1 MTADPFYAAADEI
14 GLLGCCLQDD
24 RDAAHEALGSLL
36 PGMVTREDIQTCL
49 DVVREILN
57 DGATPSLVT
66 INRYWPKTKG
76 HFPAPIE
83 LLTQS
88 VSDCPSSANLPY
100 YVIGIREAYQRRKL
114 RDAGQRLQADA
125 GNPTKAVETCV
136 SDLEAGIADNESAT
150 PTIFTAKQ
158 ALNDFVDDLQER
170 ASRNG
175 KLSGIPTGFRALDSK
190 TEGLQSGE
198 LTLIG
203 ARPSIGKTAL
213 AVTMLAK
220 CCLELRIPSLF
231 VTVEMSKRA
240 IMRRLVAVA
249 AGVDMRDLK
258 SGSLTD
264 QQRKSV
270 TVANAKIANS
280 PLHVVDLSSG
290 ASIGTVTAAIRRAKR
305 KHGIAVA
312 FVDYL
317 QKIKANG
324 KHEKRTGE
332 VGEVSERSK
341 QCAAGLGIP
350 VVMMAQLN
358 RESEKDKGRMP
369 RLNDLGESGK
379 LEQDADVVCLIHRDR
394 MEPEGKASLIIAK
407 QRDGETGV
415 IPLWYEGRF
424 CRFTEPQTNIEE

>member
-1 MTADPFYAAADEI
+1 VTSDPFYSSADEI

-24 RDAAHEALGSLL
+24 RDAAQEALGSLL
-36 PGMVTREDIQTCL
+36 PGMIYDEMVKDCL
-49 DVVREILN
+49 DIVGDILA
-57 DGATPSLVT
+57 DGGSPNVASFG
-66 INRYWPKTKG
+66 RYWPKTKG
-76 HFPAPIE
+76 HLPAPIDFAAAACSE
-83 LLTQS
+83 
-88 VSDCPSSANLPY
+88 CPSAANLPY
-100 YVIGIREAYQRRKL
+100 YLAGIREAHQRRKL

-150 PTIFTAKQ
+150 PTIYTAKQ

-175 KLSGIPTGFRALDSK
+175 KLSGIPTGFYALDQK

-258 SGSLTD
+258 SGQLTD
-264 QQRKSV
+264 QQRKAITV
-270 TVANAKIANS
+270 TNARIANS
-280 PLHVVDLSSG
+280 PLHVVDLSTG

-341 QCAAGLGIP
+341 QCAASLGIP

-424 CRFTEPQTNIEE
+424 CRFVEPQTKIDE

>member
-1 MTADPFYAAADEI
+1 MTTDPFHSDADEL

-24 RDAAHEALGSLL
+24 RDAAQEAIGSLSL
-36 PGMVTREDIQTCL
+36 GMVTSEDVQHCL
-49 DVVREILN
+49 DVVAEILA
-57 DGATPSLVT
+57 DGAAPGLVT
-66 INRYWPKTKG
+66 LNRYWPKSKG
-76 HFPAPIE
+76 QMPVPIE
-83 LLTQS
+83 LANQAMA
-88 VSDCPSSANLPY
+88 DCPSTANLPY
-100 YVIGIREAYQRRKL
+100 YLAGIREAHQRRKL

-150 PTIFTAKQ
+150 PTIYTAKQ
-158 ALNDFVDDLQER
+158 ALADFVDDLQER
-170 ASRNG
+170 GARNG
-175 KLSGIPTGFRALDSK
+175 ELSGIATGFRHLDSR
-190 TEGLQSGE
+190 TEGLQPGE

-213 AVTMLAK
+213 AVTMLAN
-220 CCLELRIPSLF
+220 CCIDLRVPSLF

-240 IMRRLVAVA
+240 IMRRLVSVV
-249 AGVDMRDLK
+249 AGVAMQDLK
-258 SGSLTD
+258 SGQLND
-264 QQRKSV
+264 GQKRSV
-270 TVANAKIANS
+270 SVANSKIANS
-280 PLHVVDLSSG
+280 PLHVVDLSGG
-290 ASIGTVTAAIRRAKR
+290 ATIGTVTAAIRRAKR

-341 QCAAGLGIP
+341 QCAAGLSIP

-407 QRDGETGV
+407 QRDGETGIV
-415 IPLWYEGRF
+415 NLWYEGRF
-424 CRFTEPQTNIEE
+424 CRFTEPQTKIEE

>member
-1 MTADPFYAAADEI
+1 
-14 GLLGCCLQDD
+14 
-24 RDAAHEALGSLL
+24 
-36 PGMVTREDIQTCL
+36 
-49 DVVREILN
+49 
-57 DGATPSLVT
+57 
-66 INRYWPKTKG
+66 
-76 HFPAPIE
+76 
-83 LLTQS
+83 
-88 VSDCPSSANLPY
+88 
-100 YVIGIREAYQRRKL
+100 
-114 RDAGQRLQADA
+114 
-125 GNPTKAVETCV
+125 V

-150 PTIFTAKQ
+150 PTIYTAKQ

-170 ASRNG
+170 EARNG
-175 KLSGIPTGFRALDSK
+175 QLSGIPTGFRHLDSK
-190 TEGLQSGE
+190 TEGLQPGE

-220 CCLELRIPSLF
+220 CCIDLRVPSLF

-240 IMRRLVAVA
+240 IMRRLVSVV
-249 AGVDMRDLK
+249 AGVAMQDLK
-258 SGSLTD
+258 SGKLND
-264 QQRKSV
+264 GQKRSV
-270 TVANAKIANS
+270 SVANNRIVKC
-280 PLHVVDLSSG
+280 PLHVVDLSGG
-290 ASIGTVTAAIRRAKR
+290 ATIGTVTAAIRRAKR

-341 QCAAGLGIP
+341 QCAAGLSIP

-407 QRDGETGV
+407 QRDGETGIV
-415 IPLWYEGRF
+415 NLWYEGRF
-424 CRFTEPQTNIEE
+424 CRFTEPQTKIEE

>member
-1 MTADPFYAAADEI
+1 MTSDPFYSASDEI

-24 RDAAHEALGSLL
+24 RDAAQEALGSLL
-36 PGMVTREDIQTCL
+36 TGMVTREDIQHCL
-49 DVVREILN
+49 DVVGEILG

-66 INRYWPKTKG
+66 LNRYWPKSKG

-88 VSDCPSSANLPY
+88 VNDCPSAANLPY
-100 YVIGIREAYQRRKL
+100 YLAGIREAHQRRKL
-114 RDAGQRLQADA
+114 RDAGQRLQTDA

-150 PTIFTAKQ
+150 PTIYSAKQ
-158 ALNDFVDDLQER
+158 SLADFVDDLQER
-170 ASRNG
+170 TARAG
-175 KLSGIPTGFRALDSK
+175 KLSGIPTGFYALDQK
-190 TEGLQSGE
+190 TEGIQPGE
-198 LTLIG
+198 LFLIG

-213 AVTMLAK
+213 AVSMLAN
-220 CCLELRIPSLF
+220 CCIEQQIPSLF

-240 IMRRLVAVA
+240 IMRRLVSAV
-249 AGVDMRDLK
+249 GKVSMQDLK

-264 QQRKSV
+264 QQRKALS
-270 TVANAKIANS
+270 VANARIAKC

-305 KHGIAVA
+305 KHGIAIA

-341 QCAAGLGIP
+341 QCAASLGIP

-394 MEPEGKASLIIAK
+394 MEPEGKASLTIAK

-415 IPLWYEGRF
+415 VPLYYQGRF
-424 CRFTEPQTNIEE
+424 CLFTEPGPEIDR